1 MEELYTEAIKAEMLK
16 GRSFEAILNEDPPE
30 DCSIDELYAWL
41 DAGEIAGLHN
51 NIVDNYSVTKRKV
64 FFLER
69 SLIILILVMILSP
82 FFIQDKIYLLFNIP
96 IGFIVAILCRKN
108 GELYTTI
115 EMKSNLNELQK
126 HLTIKGYT
134 RRAKFR
140 DFLMELFFRPLHY
153 ICLLCEFLFP
163 PINLKK
169 IKI

>member
-96 IGFIVAILCRKN
+96 IGFIVAILGRKN